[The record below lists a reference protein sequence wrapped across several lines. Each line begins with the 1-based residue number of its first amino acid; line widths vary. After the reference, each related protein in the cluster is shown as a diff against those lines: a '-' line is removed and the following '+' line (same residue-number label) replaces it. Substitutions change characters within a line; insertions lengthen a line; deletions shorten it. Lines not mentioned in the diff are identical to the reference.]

1 MVSVFTRK
9 AKEMLNENDI
19 LTAIEL
25 LQAGEVIGFPTET
38 VYGLAADASNPEAVK
53 KIFALKNRPIDHPL
67 IVHIA
72 SDRYL
77 KNWAID
83 IPERAYQ
90 LTRAFWP
97 GPLTLILKKA
107 PFVSPIITGDQE
119 TIGLRCPSHPVAQA
133 VLRAFRGGVA
143 APSANQFGYTS
154 STSADHVRQDFGDK
168 IPLVLEGGVCQ
179 VGIESTIVDL
189 TSDSPTILRPGMI
202 TQAQLEA
209 VLQCSVLIGS
219 KHSPRVS
226 GSLTSHYAPKTPT
239 KIMAWQDLLAYCQ
252 KLLSSDR
259 TVVIARKKSPFHLSQ
274 ITWKEL
280 PDNAERYA
288 QLLYHTLRESDQLG
302 VREILI
308 EQVPSEDDWAAV
320 YDRLK
325 RATTRP
331 NRG

>member
-1 MVSVFTRK
+1 MFIRK
-9 AKEMLNENDI
+9 AKDMLIENDI
-19 LTAIEL
+19 LTVVKL
-25 LQAGEVIGFPTET
+25 LQAGEVIGLPTET

-77 KNWAID
+77 KDWAIS

-90 LTRAFWP
+90 LTQVFWP

-107 PFVSPIITGDQE
+107 PHVSSIITGGQE
-119 TIGLRCPSHPVAQA
+119 TIGLRCPSHPVAQT
-133 VLRAFRGGVA
+133 VLQVFQGGIA
-143 APSANQFGYTS
+143 APSANRFGYTS

-189 TSDSPTILRPGMI
+189 TAELPTILRPGMI

-209 VLQCSVLIGS
+209 VLQCPVLVGS
-219 KHSPRVS
+219 KRSPRVS
-226 GSLTSHYAPKTPT
+226 GSLASHYAPKTPT

-252 KLLSSDR
+252 SLKSTDHI
-259 TVVIARKKSPFHLSQ
+259 VVITRQSLPFHFSY
-274 ITWKEL
+274 IIWKQL

-308 EQVPSEDDWAAV
+308 EQVPSEGDWAAV